1 MSKTVTDIL
10 KEATEG
16 VLTEE
21 TLTQIEEVFNSAVEE
36 RSQLHVEKALI
47 EQDEEYAGKLTTLL
61 ETIDEDHSVKLDKVV
76 KAIDKNH
83 SQKLGAIVKKYTHQL
98 NEEAEEFKN
107 DVVSKVSNYLELY
120 LEEVVPEEEIKE
132 AVKSKKA
139 QSLLEQLRNTLGV
152 DLALSQDAIKEA
164 VIDGKNQISEATK
177 TNEEV
182 TTENVQL
189 KEDLTN
195 AQAALILERKSAELP
210 EVKKNYILKILGDK
224 DAEFINENFD
234 YTLKMFDKS
243 EEDRLEQLQE
253 EATADRK
260 VKVDRPTAHDVITE
274 SSDQSVKEF
283 EDHPLFNE
291 YMGELSRT

>member
-253 EATADRK
+253 EATEDRK